1 MDNSGTGM
9 IRITGVKV
17 HTLTGRLRQRFGWSV
32 NWTETRTATLVEVTT
47 DAGLTGWGE
56 GGYGGERLRRNPE
69 LVIGRSPFEVEGIFA
84 DLRSPAQAQ
93 QRMGPPTSAGLD
105 VALWDI
111 MGQALDKPVCRI
123 LGRQYRQRVQPYCT
137 ALYRKD
143 WPDLAAGLAAEARVW
158 KAKGFQVLKMKIGY
172 GPGLDVEIVRAVRQA
187 IGEDVGLAVDANCA
201 YDDGA
206 AAALGRRLEEFN
218 LLWWEEPIWADDLAG
233 YARLRKA
240 LKIPLASGE
249 TMSPDWLIKN
259 YIQPRLVDIV
269 QPDLDIVGLTGGR
282 NLSHFCR
289 LNQVRLIPHN
299 WGTPIRT
306 AATLH
311 WMSCLPPLPGPA
323 ATPAGAFELD
333 QTENPLRAAVVKQT
347 FEIDPADG
355 CIQVPTRPGLGIDV
369 VREAVQEYRT
379 EFLTIS

>member
-1 MDNSGTGM
+1 MM
-9 IRITGVKV
+9 RITGVKV
-17 HTLTGRLRQRFGWSV
+17 HTLAGRLRQRFGWSL
-32 NWTETRTATLVEVTT
+32 NWTDTRTATLVEVTT

-69 LVIGRSPFEVEGIFA
+69 LVIGRSPFEVEGIFE
-84 DLRSPAQAQ
+84 DLRSPAHAQ

-111 MGQALDKPVCRI
+111 MGQALDKPICRI

-143 WPDLAAGLAAEARVW
+143 WPDLAAGLAEEARAW
-158 KAKGFQVLKMKIGY
+158 KAKGFQAVKMKIGY

-187 IGEDVGLAVDANCA
+187 IGEEVGLAVDANCA
-201 YDDGA
+201 YDDGT

-249 TMSPDWLIKN
+249 TMSTDWLIKN
-259 YIQPRLVDIV
+259 YIQPRAVDIV
-269 QPDLDIVGLTGGR
+269 QPDLDTVGLTGGR
-282 NLSHFCR
+282 SLSHFCR
-289 LNQVRLIPHN
+289 QNQVRLIPHN
-299 WGTPIRT
+299 WGTAIRT
-306 AATLH
+306 AGTLH
-311 WMSCLPPLPGPA
+311 WMSCLPPMAGPA
-323 ATPAGAFELD
+323 AAPAGTFEFD
-333 QTENPLRAAVVKQT
+333 QTENPLRTAVVKQRI
-347 FEIDPADG
+347 EIDPADG
-355 CIQVPTRPGLGIDV
+355 CIQVPMRPGLGIDV
-369 VREAVQEYRT
+369 VREAVAEYRT
-379 EFLTIS
+379 ELLTIS

>member
-1 MDNSGTGM
+1 
-9 IRITGVKV
+9 
-17 HTLTGRLRQRFGWSV
+17 
-32 NWTETRTATLVEVTT
+32 
-47 DAGLTGWGE
+47 
-56 GGYGGERLRRNPE
+56 
-69 LVIGRSPFEVEGIFA
+69 
-84 DLRSPAQAQ
+84 
-93 QRMGPPTSAGLD
+93 
-105 VALWDI
+105 
-111 MGQALDKPVCRI
+111 
-123 LGRQYRQRVQPYCT
+123 LGRQYRQPVQPYCT

-143 WPDLAAGLAAEARVW
+143 WPDLAAGLAAEARAW

-206 AAALGRRLEEFN
+206 AVALGRRLEEFN
-218 LLWWEEPIWADDLAG
+218 LMWWEEPIWADDLAG

-299 WGTPIRT
+299 WGTPIGT

-311 WMSCLPPLPGPA
+311 WMSCLPPMPGPA

-347 FEIDPADG
+347 FEIDPLDG

-379 EFLTIS
+379 ELLTIS

>member
-1 MDNSGTGM
+1 M

-17 HTLTGRLRQRFGWSV
+17 HTLTGRLRQRFGWSLS
-32 NWTETRTATLVEVTT
+32 WTETRTATLVEVTT

-69 LVIGRSPFEVEGIFA
+69 LVIGRSPFEVEGIFE

-143 WPDLAAGLAAEARVW
+143 WPDLAAGLAAEARAW

-206 AAALGRRLEEFN
+206 AVALGRRLEEFN

-299 WGTPIRT
+299 WGTPIGT

-311 WMSCLPPLPGPA
+311 WMSCLPPMPGPA

-333 QTENPLRAAVVKQT
+333 QTENPLRAAVVRQT
-347 FEIDPADG
+347 FDIDPVDG

-379 EFLTIS
+379 ELLTIS